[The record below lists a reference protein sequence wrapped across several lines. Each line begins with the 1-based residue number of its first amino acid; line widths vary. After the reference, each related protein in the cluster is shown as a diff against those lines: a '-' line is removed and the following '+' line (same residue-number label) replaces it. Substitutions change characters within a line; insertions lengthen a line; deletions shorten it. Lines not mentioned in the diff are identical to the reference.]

1 MLFNSY
7 EFLLVFLPITLILFF
22 AIARRD
28 GAAARLF
35 LLIAS
40 FAFYAWWS
48 FEYGLL
54 MVATIVA
61 NFAFGREIQRR
72 QEGGQA
78 SAWSLLVISV
88 AANLSLLGYFKYR
101 NFFIENLTAALGTE
115 WVLAPL
121 VLPLAIS
128 FHTFQQIAYLVDSY
142 RCKVEQPR
150 LLSYALFVLF
160 FPQLIAGPIVHHYQ
174 LLPQLQSS
182 RFLRFDPECFAKGV
196 SYFVLGLAKKVLIAD
211 PLSAIADP
219 IFSGSVAAPPTLT
232 EAAAGT
238 LAYTFGLYF
247 DFSGYSDMAV
257 GLALM
262 FGIRLPFNF
271 DSPYQATSII
281 DFWRRWHIT
290 LSNWLRDYLYI
301 PLGGSRHGSMRRYTN
316 LLLTMLLGGLWHGAA
331 WTFVVW
337 GLLHGTFLIIN
348 HGWNGLNARLKLRGR
363 DLRLPA
369 VVGWL
374 LTFGAVSIA
383 WIFFRSPSFDH
394 AQAMIEGLLGLN
406 GLHSD
411 RLADVVGVGKTL
423 MLIFV
428 AAIALLL
435 PNTQQL
441 IEGER
446 RGSPLRS
453 LLGLKWRPTTAWSVA
468 LALLLFL
475 SITQMSA
482 VREFVYFQF

>member
-1 MLFNSY
+1 
-7 EFLLVFLPITLILFF
+7 
-22 AIARRD
+22 
-28 GAAARLF
+28 
-35 LLIAS
+35 
-40 FAFYAWWS
+40 
-48 FEYGLL
+48 
-54 MVATIVA
+54 
-61 NFAFGREIQRR
+61 
-72 QEGGQA
+72 
-78 SAWSLLVISV
+78 
-88 AANLSLLGYFKYR
+88 
-101 NFFIENLTAALGTE
+101 
-115 WVLAPL
+115 
-121 VLPLAIS
+121 
-128 FHTFQQIAYLVDSY
+128 
-142 RCKVEQPR
+142 
-150 LLSYALFVLF
+150 
-160 FPQLIAGPIVHHYQ
+160 
-174 LLPQLQSS
+174 
-182 RFLRFDPECFAKGV
+182 
-196 SYFVLGLAKKVLIAD
+196 
-211 PLSAIADP
+211 
-219 IFSGSVAAPPTLT
+219 
-232 EAAAGT
+232 
-238 LAYTFGLYF
+238 
-247 DFSGYSDMAV
+247 MAV

-348 HGWNGLNARLKLRGR
+348 HGWNGLNARLKSRGR
-363 DLRLPA
+363 NVRLPT

-394 AQAMIEGLLGLN
+394 ARAMIEGLLGLN

-441 IEGER
+441 IEGEH